1 MAKEQVTLDEVLL
14 SNLLAIRGNKY
25 KDNPECGAAK
35 QIIRRFSAWTINTYP
50 LLDAKHISRELL
62 MEYLFQVAH
71 DTRCSGKIQEYGF
84 AELTGKILSD
94 ATGQTVSIYETAIMQ
109 PYTLICPSCGILAEF
124 VDDKTLYG
132 KDFGGKMFYWCPKCN
147 ARVGTHEGTPIPM
160 GTMAGPL
167 TLELRK
173 KCHEAFDKKWK
184 SGEMTRDEA
193 YAWLAQVMQLSPESA
208 HIAKFNGRQCNRL
221 LWLLNQEKQAK
232 TIVAMPVKAATVAM
246 A

>member
-1 MAKEQVTLDEVLL
+1 MVKEQVTLDEVLL

-35 QIIRRFSAWTINTYP
+35 QIIRKFSAWTINTYP

-109 PYTLICPSCGILAEF
+109 PYTLICHPAEF
-124 VDDKTLYG
+124 WQSLLMIKLCMERISG
-132 KDFGGKMFYWCPKCN
+132 
-147 ARVGTHEGTPIPM
+147 ARCFIGVRSAMHVSEHM
-160 GTMAGPL
+160 R
-167 TLELRK
+167 EHRSRW
-173 KCHEAFDKKWK
+173 EQW
-184 SGEMTRDEA
+184 RD
-193 YAWLAQVMQLSPESA
+193 
-208 HIAKFNGRQCNRL
+208 H
-221 LWLLNQEKQAK
+221 
-232 TIVAMPVKAATVAM
+232 
-246 A
+246 